1 MVGSNPRS
9 NSGWIKSVVKGLA
22 RIPSRGWQYTDNGW
36 RSDKTLEFLFDAS
49 EEGTEHS
56 TKIDFLIKLD
66 NFRLPRLHNSRK
78 QRKGFQ
84 ETSEYNGAI

>member
-36 RSDKTLEFLFDAS
+36 RSDKTLKFLFDAS
-49 EEGTEHS
+49 EEGTEQL
-56 TKIDFLIKLD
+56 IDLMVKLD
-66 NFRLPRLHNSRK
+66 NFRLPRLHNSQK

-84 ETSEYNGAI
+84 ETPEYHGAI